1 MTSMAERIS
10 LRLTERQSK
19 VLRHEAER
27 RGISLSEMLRRV
39 MDQWLE
45 ALTKGGG

>member
-1 MTSMAERIS
+1 MTVRVN

-19 VLRHEAER
+19 VLRSEAER
-27 RGISLSEMLRRV
+27 RGLTLSELMRRL

-45 ALTKGGG
+45 TLSNGGG